1 MRAIPLKGFI
11 SLGLAAFALLLA
23 MSPPAHPQT
32 AAAPAAPAA
41 PAAAEET
48 SEDEAA
54 PLTLDELKILTARIA
69 LYPDDLVA
77 LCISAS
83 LYPLQIVQAAR
94 FLEEKKKSPDLEPSE
109 KWDGSV
115 VSLLNYPSVVQMM
128 NDDLEWTEQLG
139 DATANQQK
147 DVLVAIQQLRDE
159 AVEKDI
165 LKSSSEVQIVNEG
178 DNVVIKSADPQTT
191 YVPTYPPEMLYEPGY
206 VTSGNP
212 ISYDPYPSY
221 YYPTAPYWAGLVTG
235 AAFAA
240 IVDWDDWGTWGG
252 DLDIDVDAGDNI
264 NFDFD
269 KIDMDNIDVDKLKNL
284 DFKNLDR
291 SKINLQN
298 ANIDRNKLK
307 QNLKS
312 KDANNIARKARD
324 RGQTSQL
331 KQARAHDLKGKD
343 VRKNVAEGL
352 KDRPSAKLSK
362 PGTKRPD
369 ATRVNNN
376 LKKSKPAGNKSSAQ
390 RVSQKKVAKNKAGAR
405 PDNRSRTPSA
415 IGQSKTWP
423 GCNEPFQ
430 SWRSQSGR
438 RAALGRAQRRGWA
451 RRRRRRWT
459 QGWRRRPP
467 VGQCTVSKPAQR
479 DAFSGARP

>member
-1 MRAIPLKGFI
+1 MKTAPLHGF
-11 SLGLAAFALLLA
+11 SSVGLAALALLLA
-23 MSPPAHPQT
+23 MGPPAHPQT
-32 AAAPAAPAA
+32 AAAPAAPATTEA
-41 PAAAEET
+41 TTDE
-48 SEDEAA
+48 EAA

-69 LYPDDLVA
+69 LYPDELVA
-77 LCISAS
+77 LCIAAS

-94 FLEEKKKSPDLEPSE
+94 FLEEKKKSPDLEPSD

-115 VSLLNYPSVVQMM
+115 ISLLNYPSVVQMM
-128 NDDLEWTEQLG
+128 NDDIDWTEQLG

-159 AVEKDI
+159 AVDKGV
-165 LKSSSEVQIVNEG
+165 LKSGSEVQIVNEG
-178 DNVVIKSADPQTT
+178 DNVVIKSANPQTT

-206 VTSGNP
+206 SGG
-212 ISYDPYPSY
+212 SVVYEPYPSY

-252 DLDIDVDAGDNI
+252 DVDIDVDVGDRV

-269 KIDMDNIDVDKLKNL
+269 KIDMDKIDVDKLKNL
-284 DFKNLDR
+284 DFKNIDR
-291 SKINLQN
+291 SKIDLKN

-312 KDANNIARKARD
+312 KDANNIARKAKD

-352 KDRPSAKLSK
+352 KDRPSAKLPK

-390 RVSQKKVAKNKAGAR
+390 RVSQKKVAKNKAAAR
-405 PDNRSRTPSA
+405 PDNRSRKPSA
-415 IGQSKTWP
+415 MGNPRP
-423 GCNEPFQ
+423 GRVATNH
-430 SWRSQSGR
+430 SNRGSYSRGGGSRGGARIHSGGRGGGGGGGRGGGGRGGGR
-438 RAALGRAQRRGWA
+438 R
-451 RRRRRRWT
+451 
-459 QGWRRRPP
+459 
-467 VGQCTVSKPAQR
+467 
-479 DAFSGARP
+479 